1 MMTGLLFR
9 LGLRFTGDWFSLF
22 QKPGHAFGAPFVH
35 VVAERMTQ
43 FMADR
48 EIQKT
53 VSANVPNVHKPGK
66 ASGWSG

>member
-1 MMTGLLFR
+1 MTGLLFR
-9 LGLRFTGDWFSLF
+9 FGFAFTGDRFTLF
-22 QKPGHAFGAPFVH
+22 QKSRHAVGVPFVH

-53 VSANVPNVHKPGK
+53 VSANVPNVHKLGK
-66 ASGWSG
+66 ATG